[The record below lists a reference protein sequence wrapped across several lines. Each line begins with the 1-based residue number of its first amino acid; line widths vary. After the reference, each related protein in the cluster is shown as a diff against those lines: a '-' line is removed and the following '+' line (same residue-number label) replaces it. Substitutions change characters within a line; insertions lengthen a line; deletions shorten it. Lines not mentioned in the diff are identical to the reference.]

1 MSILDRVNV
10 IRRRLMH
17 RITKNIGTS
26 HLPKNVDLNANI
38 EIEKVL
44 ICRPNHRLGNLLLL
58 TPLVQ
63 EVIARFPNCKI
74 DLVVQ
79 GGLAPII
86 FQNYENVERI
96 IMLPKKPFKNLLDY
110 IKGIISIKKRPYDI
124 AINAVKGSSSGK
136 LYTLMARAKYKVF
149 EVDDKEI
156 QLKFNDHLHIAKY
169 QVYSF
174 RNYLAKLGF
183 ENNNEP
189 IFGINLKLSQV
200 EIENGIQK
208 LMELVNSKKRTIC
221 LFTHATGDKCYLEE
235 WWLSFYEKLKAEFP
249 NYNFI
254 EVLPIENIS
263 KINFK
268 APSFYS
274 KDIREIC
281 SLIASTVVFIGAD
294 SGIMHLSSASLTP
307 TVGLFSRD
315 NQEAYQPF
323 GNESVAINT
332 NFIDTDESIKI
343 VKGILAKTNI
353 SRKE

>member
-1 MSILDRVNV
+1 MSILNRVNV

-17 RITKNIGTS
+17 SITKNIGES

-38 EIEKVL
+38 EIERVL
-44 ICRPNHRLGNLLLL
+44 ICRPNHRLGNLLLI

-63 EVIARFPNCKI
+63 EVIARFPDCKI

-86 FQNYENVERI
+86 FENYENVERI
-96 IMLPKKPFKNLLDY
+96 IMLPKKPFKNLFTY

-136 LYTLMARAKYKVF
+136 LYTLMARSKYKVF

-156 QLKFNDHLHIAKY
+156 QLKFKDHLHIAKY

-174 RNYLAKLGF
+174 RNYLSKLDLK
-183 ENNNEP
+183 NKIDP
-189 IFGINLKLSQV
+189 IFGINLKLSNV
-200 EIENGIQK
+200 EIENGQK
-208 LMELVNSKKRTIC
+208 KLNELVNFEKKTIC
-221 LFTHATGDKCYLEE
+221 LFTHATGDKCYSEE
-235 WWLSFYEKLKAEFP
+235 WWLNFYEKLKIEFSG
-249 NYNFI
+249 YNFI

-263 KINFK
+263 KIRFK

-281 SLIASTVVFIGAD
+281 SLIANTAVFIGAD
-294 SGIMHLSSASLTP
+294 SGIMHLASAAQTP
-307 TVGLFSRD
+307 TIGLFSRD

-323 GNESVAINT
+323 GNDSVAINT
-332 NFIDTDESIKI
+332 NFIDTEESIKI
-343 VKGILAKTNI
+343 VKGILAKN
-353 SRKE
+353 